1 MNQIIVFFYINLCIL
16 LQNNHSPEDSR
27 RYSCGNLYSSM
38 RRSSMCPTRI
48 TEIPV
53 ENMVNQT
60 KLETLEWQ
68 LKEVSTYFTAFNL
81 TQSFFER

>member
-1 MNQIIVFFYINLCIL
+1 
-16 LQNNHSPEDSR
+16 
-27 RYSCGNLYSSM
+27 
-38 RRSSMCPTRI
+38 MCPTRI